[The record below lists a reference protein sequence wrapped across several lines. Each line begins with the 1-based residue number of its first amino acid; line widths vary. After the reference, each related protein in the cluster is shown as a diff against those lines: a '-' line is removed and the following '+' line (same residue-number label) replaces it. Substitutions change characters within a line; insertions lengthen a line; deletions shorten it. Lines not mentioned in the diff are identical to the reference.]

1 MAAIF
6 AIYHEREGTFH
17 MDPDST
23 YERFSSI
30 KAAKDAMQ
38 MRGRRR
44 WGRATQVKISEEGHA
59 TWGNA
64 STQEYHEADETAYMD
79 LYVLC
84 WIEPGIA
91 VPGDGLFARL
101 TLGPRGGVI
110 RENA

>member
-1 MAAIF
+1 MAATF
-6 AIYHEREGTFH
+6 AIYHEYEGTQL
-17 MDPDST
+17 MEPDGN

-44 WGRATQVKISEEGHA
+44 WGRATMVAIDDEGHA

-64 STQEYHEADETAYMD
+64 STQEYYYADETAFMD
-79 LYVLC
+79 LYELC

-91 VPGDGLFARL
+91 VPGDGPFARL